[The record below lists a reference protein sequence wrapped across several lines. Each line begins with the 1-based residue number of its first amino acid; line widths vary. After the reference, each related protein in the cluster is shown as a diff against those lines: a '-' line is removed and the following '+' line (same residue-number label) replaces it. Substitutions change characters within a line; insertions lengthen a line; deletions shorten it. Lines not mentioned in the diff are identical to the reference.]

1 MIIFV
6 PPMSCRARCLDVAQ
20 KGCLSDDRAVLPDR
34 PQETRAAAFLRSIGI
49 EIERDR
55 EGRARSRII
64 RIIATASVALPE
76 LVLRGKSSSTSSARG
91 SNIND
96 YSEIGADED
105 AGADDVRPDADEG
118 KTESVHTNPLKN
130 KHRNAAD
137 AADDEFPIK
146 SDPPPTGKVWEGGVL
161 ARHSI
166 FSNGLTK
173 AALKFRSRVVGWN
186 CGRPRSRLTNCLPR
200 SRHTN
205 RS

>member
-1 MIIFV
+1 MIICV

-76 LVLRGKSSSTSSARG
+76 LVLRGKSSSTSSTSSARG
-91 SNIND
+91 ANIND
-96 YSEIGADED
+96 YSEIGADEDADED

-146 SDPPPTGKVWEGGVL
+146 SDPPPTGKVWEGGV
-161 ARHSI
+161 
-166 FSNGLTK
+166 
-173 AALKFRSRVVGWN
+173 
-186 CGRPRSRLTNCLPR
+186 
-200 SRHTN
+200 
-205 RS
+205 